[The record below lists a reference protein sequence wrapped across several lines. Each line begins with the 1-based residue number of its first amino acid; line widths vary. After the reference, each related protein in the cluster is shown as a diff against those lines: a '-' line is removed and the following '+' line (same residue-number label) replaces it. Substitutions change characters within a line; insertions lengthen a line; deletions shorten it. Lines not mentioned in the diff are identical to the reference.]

1 MGGKARWEGNG
12 VSPNTMGRRFRGLSP
27 DKIQPW
33 LDRSRGSPSI
43 RAHLVTKDL
52 QGMGCR
58 CHWASHPDMWPER
71 VVSGLDRKGNLPW
84 HLAFWSIC
92 FHASTLQPRGIYPSA
107 LDSGE
112 GVLWAAAHSTHPPC
126 PLTHPKALGQGPICI
141 RPALASSTLQQ
152 RGPMVSPS
160 I

>member
-1 MGGKARWEGNG
+1 MSPHGRKARWEGNG

-33 LDRSRGSPSI
+33 LDRSRGSPST

-58 CHWASHPDMWPER
+58 CHWASHPDMWPEG

-112 GVLWAAAHSTHPPC
+112 GVLWTSSPLHPSSLPTHSS
-126 PLTHPKALGQGPICI
+126 QGPGT
-141 RPALASSTLQQ
+141 RAHFH
-152 RGPMVSPS
+152 
-160 I
+160 